1 MENNLF
7 LDTVIKYDTDKA
19 FYSSGYNDT
28 FFNVREDIKLLFEIG
43 VNRGGS
49 VRMFREY
56 FPNALIVGL
65 EIDKKCYFTGED
77 RIVVEIGDATK
88 KEFTEKI
95 LAKYGEPDIVIDDG
109 SHLSTDMKNSFELFY
124 PHTKF
129 SYVIEDLAE
138 QVEGSHSV
146 NDGIPA
152 TTVIHHE
159 IAKVLSRSE
168 NTCKSI
174 RVYPAICFFIK

>member
-1 MENNLF
+1 MKDNLF
-7 LDTVIKYDTDKA
+7 FDIVSKYDTDKA

-28 FFNVREDIKLLFEIG
+28 FFSIREDIKLLFEIG

-65 EIDKKCYFTGED
+65 EIDEKCYFSGEE
-77 RIVVEIGDATK
+77 RISIEIGNATK
-88 KEFTEKI
+88 KDFI
-95 LAKYGEPDIVIDDG
+95 ALMLAKYGNPDIVIDDG
-109 SHLSTDMKNSFELFY
+109 SHLSTDMKASFELFY

-168 NTCKSI
+168 NICKSI
-174 RVYPAICFFIK
+174 RIYPAICFFMK

>member
-1 MENNLF
+1 MKNNLF
-7 LDTVIKYDTDKA
+7 FDTVAKYDTDKA
-19 FYSSGYNDT
+19 FYSPGYNDV

-77 RIVVEIGDATK
+77 RIVIEIGDATK
-88 KEFTEKI
+88 REFAEQVLNT
-95 LAKYGEPDIVIDDG
+95 YGNPDIVIDDG
-109 SHLSTDMKNSFELFY
+109 SHLSTDMKTSFELFY

-138 QVEGSHSV
+138 QVKGSHSV

-152 TTVIHHE
+152 TVIIHRE
-159 IAKVLSRSE
+159 IDKILSRTKP
-168 NTCKSI
+168 TCKSI
-174 RVYPAICFFIK
+174 RVYEAICFFMK